1 MKQSLLSLQI
11 LILSSLSLTVWSDL
25 CAQAEDYEIRLDFG
39 HRWEA
44 GFRGSRDQYRSQID
58 LGEGPKLF
66 SGDLLLSLDSGWAD
80 RLELRMHSWGGEPY
94 NTARLFMGKA
104 GVYELRFDYFKA
116 EYFSSI
122 PSFAN
127 PFFQQGLPSQ
137 HRFDTF
143 RRNLG
148 VELKLIPGRNVSPFF
163 TYRRASH
170 GGGADTTFATDAD
183 EFQTGADLS
192 QSSDDLGGG
201 VDIQVSRMALRIEQG
216 WTWFR
221 DETSFR
227 ADGLQDGNLPG
238 TFLGR
243 QVFATGQ
250 EGANDF
256 RGSSPYS
263 RAFASF
269 YARPDLDFRGAF
281 TYRLGR
287 FDNAFRE
294 SLSGNFFSRT
304 QRAFFHSQQSQFASS
319 AKSPSFSAE
328 GQVSWRPF
336 SFLEITEKLRT
347 RRFHVAGELFA
358 QETLIDVDP
367 LLSPVLIP
375 ELTSQ
380 ASDSTRF
387 AYLQDLQE
395 LTATVRPNA
404 WLRLRAGHRFDRR
417 KLELDQLHSWNRN
430 ILILGG
436 GVSFLNRHH
445 FDADYELGRTDR
457 AILRLDPVDFDRI
470 RIKGRSRPLES
481 LEIRGSVLLFDH
493 ENDVA
498 GLDLTAENRDAS
510 IEVAW
515 APLHRLSLSA
525 HYARQRWT
533 NELIFIE
540 PQTFLADRFA
550 FREKTSAGGLHTS
563 LLLVRGSRLHL
574 GYNGFSVS
582 GDFPLNYH
590 QPSAMIEVPLT
601 ETLEFYGRWNHYGY
615 NEKLNVFPQD
625 FGTHLV
631 VAGFRVLLSK

>member
-39 HRWEA
+39 HRWES

-66 SGDLLLSLDSGWAD
+66 SGDLLLSLNSGWAD

-94 NTARLFMGKA
+94 NTARLLLGKA

-148 VELKLIPGRNVSPFF
+148 LELKLIPNRSVSPFF
-163 TYRRASH
+163 SYRRASH

-183 EFQTGADLS
+183 EFQTGADLK
-192 QSSDDLGGG
+192 QSSDDFGGG
-201 VDIQVSRMALRIEQG
+201 VDIRFSRLALRLEQG
-216 WTWFR
+216 WSWFR
-221 DETSFR
+221 DDTRFR
-227 ADGLQDGNLPG
+227 AEGEQAGNLPG
-238 TFLGR
+238 NFLGR
-243 QVFATGQ
+243 PVIATDHIGFN
-250 EGANDF
+250 EF

-263 RAFASF
+263 RAFASY
-269 YARPDLDFRGAF
+269 YAHPNLDLRGAF

-287 FDNAFRE
+287 FDNVFIEA
-294 SLSGNFFSRT
+294 LSGNLFSLS
-304 QRAFFHSQQSQFASS
+304 QRAFFRTQQTVNFSA
-319 AKSPSFSAE
+319 AKSPSLSAE
-328 GQVSWRPF
+328 GQASWRPF
-336 SFLEITEKLRT
+336 PALEITEKLRT

-358 QETLIDVDP
+358 QELLSDVDP

-380 ASDSTRF
+380 STDSSRF
-387 AYLQDLQE
+387 AFVQDLQE
-395 LTATVRPNA
+395 LTGIVRPNS
-404 WLRLRAGHRFDRR
+404 WLRLRAGHRYDRR
-417 KLELDQLHSWNRN
+417 TLELDRRHSWNRN

-436 GVSFLNRHH
+436 GVSFRNRHH
-445 FDADYELGRTDR
+445 FDADYELGRTNR
-457 AILRLDPVDFDRI
+457 AVLRMDPVDFDRI
-470 RIKGRSRPLES
+470 RLRGRTRPLES
-481 LEIRGSVLLFDH
+481 LEIRGSLLLFDH
-493 ENDVA
+493 ENDLP
-498 GLDLTAENRDAS
+498 GLDLSTENRDAS
-510 IEVAW
+510 VDVAW
-515 APLHRLSLSA
+515 APLDRLSLSA
-525 HYARQRWT
+525 NFARQQWS
-533 NELIFIE
+533 NEVIFIE
-540 PQTFLADRFA
+540 PQTFLADRFF
-550 FREKTSAGGLHTS
+550 FREKTSAGGLHAS

-590 QPSAMIEVPLT
+590 QPSAMIEVPIT
-601 ETLEFYGRWNHYGY
+601 ETIELYGRWNHYGY
-615 NEKLNVFPQD
+615 NEKLLTPFQD
-625 FGTHLV
+625 FGTHLI
-631 VAGFRVLLSK
+631 VAGFRVQLRK